1 VTAETTETAETAG
14 STGSTPPPQDA
25 TSRLSLADVLSHPM
39 GLSVHDLSFGPDLL
53 GPGYGAHTL
62 VLGDDPDEET
72 PGGPVVTTLVRHLP
86 TGVADDAWR
95 TRPALLFVHGMTDFF
110 FQTHVAE
117 HFHALGYAV
126 YGLDLRKC
134 GRSHRPGQTWHHVS
148 SQSIYDE
155 DLTVA
160 LSLLAA
166 GHPSVIPV
174 GHSTGGLDVTM
185 WVARL
190 HRAAADG
197 DAARARLY
205 AAVRA
210 VVLNSPWLDLQFD
223 ALTNAVIRHIF
234 PTVARFAPDWHVPG
248 GIDPSYGRTL
258 HVGEYGE
265 WDYDRTYK
273 PLYPRPKKVSWLVGV
288 SREIDKLHTGGFATG
303 VPTLLLCSDRHSGG
317 GHRNADGAAGGDGA
331 AGADGTDGTHG
342 TDSAAVPDPDAFVTD
357 TVLKPDQ
364 MRAAAHLV
372 DPHCDVRTVPGAMH
386 DVFLSGPEVRAAAFR
401 AADAWLAALP

>member
-1 VTAETTETAETAG
+1 MATVASQTVTAETDENDENT
-14 STGSTPPPQDA
+14 SPLPDA
-25 TSRLSLADVLSHPM
+25 TSRLSLADVLARPA
-39 GLSVHDLSFGPDLL
+39 GTPVHDLDFARDLL

-62 VLGDDPDEET
+62 VTGPDPDGET
-72 PGGPVVTTLVRHLP
+72 PGRPVVTTLVRH
-86 TGVADDAWR
+86 
-95 TRPALLFVHGMTDFF
+95 RPAGITDADWAARPAMLFVHGMTDFF
-110 FQTHVAE
+110 FQTHVAD

-126 YGLDLRKC
+126 YAIDLRKC

-155 DLTVA
+155 DLTVV

-166 GHPSVIPV
+166 GHPSVTPV

-210 VVLNSPWLDLQFD
+210 VILNSPWLDLQFG
-223 ALTNAVIRHIF
+223 AATNFVIRHIF
-234 PTVARFAPDWHVPG
+234 PTVARIAPDWHVPG

-258 HVGEYGE
+258 HVAECGE

-273 PLYPRPKKVSWLVGV
+273 PLYPRPKTVSWLVGV
-288 SREIDKLHTGGFATG
+288 SREIDKLHTGGFSTG
-303 VPTLLLCSDRHSGG
+303 VPTLLLCSDRHGG
-317 GHRNADGAAGGDGA
+317 GSHRD
-331 AGADGTDGTHG
+331 ADGTV
-342 TDSAAVPDPDAFVTD
+342 VPDAAAFTTD

-364 MRAAAHLV
+364 MRAAARFV
-372 DPHCDVRTVPGAMH
+372 DPHCEVRTVPGAMH
-386 DVFLSGPEVRAAAFR
+386 DVFLSAPEVRTAAFR
-401 AADAWLAALP
+401 AADTWLAALPVSNARREAAPDPR